1 MNNSL
6 FKFIAVCTVFIVF
19 KIVFEREYQK
29 KSYNNGKCR
38 KCNGNLKLF
47 KKDKYGYRGYKCDKC
62 HYVIWCSYNVDD
74 YKDECV

>member
-1 MNNSL
+1 MP
-6 FKFIAVCTVFIVF
+6 KFIICFILFIVF

-38 KCNGNLKLF
+38 RCNGNLKLF

-62 HYVIWCSYNVDD
+62 HHVIWCSYNVDN